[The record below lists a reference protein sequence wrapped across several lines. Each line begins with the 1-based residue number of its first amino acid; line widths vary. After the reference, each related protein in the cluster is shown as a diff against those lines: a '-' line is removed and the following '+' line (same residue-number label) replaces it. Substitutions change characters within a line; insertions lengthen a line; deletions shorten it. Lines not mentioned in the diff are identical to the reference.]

1 MATFYLDFPTCKI
14 WVATSHLAPL
24 LMITASHQLIA
35 PLHFLAGEN
44 IASEKGIKSNDLQ
57 KSRFLASSAKLAPD
71 PDPPSHQVVTGE
83 TTTLSPLKK
92 RGNI

>member
-1 MATFYLDFPTCKI
+1 MATSYI
-14 WVATSHLAPL
+14 APL

-57 KSRFLASSAKLAPD
+57 KCRFLASSAKLAPD

-92 RGNI
+92 RGHI